1 MIGYL
6 RGRVTHLLPEF
17 CLLDVNGVGYRVFVA
32 GATRSRLIQGEQ
44 AELFI
49 HTAVSENAIVLF
61 GFSTAE
67 EYSFFQQ
74 LIGVS
79 GIGPRSAQAMLGA
92 STVEAICRGI
102 VNKQV
107 NILTKLPGVGKKTAE
122 RMILELKDKISLNT
136 SAEEL
141 TAEDIGGTTDVG
153 SDVLSETLAALT
165 SLGYSESEIMPV
177 VKRVGTK
184 STTEALIKA
193 VLKEFAKG

>member
-6 RGRVTHLLPEF
+6 RGRVTHLLPEY
-17 CLLDVNGVGYRVFVA
+17 CLLDVNGVGYRVFIA

-49 HTAVSENAIVLF
+49 YTAVSENSIVLY

-67 EYSFFQQ
+67 EYGFFQQ

-79 GIGPRSAQAMLGA
+79 GIGAKSAQAMLG
-92 STVEAICRGI
+92 STTVDAICRAIAG
-102 VNKQV
+102 KQV
-107 NILTKLPGVGKKTAE
+107 NVLTKLPGVGKKTAE

-136 SAEEL
+136 SAQEL
-141 TAEDIGGTTDVG
+141 PADDGAGVVLAG
-153 SDVLSETLAALT
+153 SDVLSESLAALA
-165 SLGYSESEIMPV
+165 SLGYTESEIMPV
-177 VKRVGTK
+177 LKRVGQK
-184 STTEALIKA
+184 DTTEAMIKA